1 MSSRSLAAA
10 RAKRAGE
17 TAPPVSGT
25 RPGTSIGSHAA
36 FSQPMPSGYQ
46 QQQQSNVRIGKAAP
60 ANQPARQPPQQTRT
74 DNAPFTKLSI
84 SDAIGLITLRLGKIE
99 SWVYE
104 TEHQNM
110 LAENGETANPS
121 TIPDN
126 SRIIDVSVLTSII
139 NRLDSLETSTSTE
152 TNDELTKL
160 VSEVTKMN
168 EQLTRVSEE
177 GTKHNLAIMKHAE
190 QILKFDRDLVETKDI
205 LKTFM
210 LKYDA
215 FVNET
220 NDRFSDFE
228 LALAEVEKNV
238 QPVSDTANEDRD
250 GQQNAEGETE
260 DDGSHENESADLK
273 AIVKRELAEGGN
285 SA

>member
-60 ANQPARQPPQQTRT
+60 ANQQARQPPQQTRA

-99 SWVYE
+99 AWVYE

-110 LAENGETANPS
+110 LAENSEPTNPS
-121 TIPDN
+121 NMPEN
-126 SRIIDVSVLTSII
+126 SRVIDVSVLTSII
-139 NRLDSLETSTSTE
+139 NRLDSLETSTGTE
-152 TNDELTKL
+152 TNGELTKL
-160 VSEVTKMN
+160 LSEVTKMN
-168 EQLTRVSEE
+168 EQIARVSEE
-177 GTKHNLAIMKHAE
+177 GTKHNLAIMKHTE
-190 QILKFDRDLVETKDI
+190 QIFKFDRDLIETKDI

-250 GQQNAEGETE
+250 GQQKSEGETE
-260 DDGSHENESADLK
+260 GEGAHEIESADLK